1 MIDFIYLLHVES
13 TTQRST
19 INSDLYVTSEL
30 GARILLPLVDM
41 TCTTGGKIQMKAKV
55 CGIPVPRCTW
65 LHNGVPLTAS
75 SRRRFYQEDMNGTSS
90 SSSSELM
97 LKLEISEIT
106 TADAGLYSLVATNKY
121 GSQTCSAVIEV
132 FGK

>member
-1 MIDFIYLLHVES
+1 
-13 TTQRST
+13 
-19 INSDLYVTSEL
+19 
-30 GARILLPLVDM
+30 
-41 TCTTGGKIQMKAKV
+41 
-55 CGIPVPRCTW
+55 
-65 LHNGVPLTAS
+65 
-75 SRRRFYQEDMNGTSS
+75 MNGTS